1 MDNKLLLECKLADIK
16 LLTKYISGH
25 TACLLRYAEKL
36 DDEHRDIFSEL
47 LNKILECTNKQQ
59 TMFDELSKQIAN
71 GQI

>member
-1 MDNKLLLECKLADIK
+1 MLECKLADIK
-16 LLTKYISGH
+16 LLTKYIGGH
-25 TACLLRYAEKL
+25 TDCLLRYTEKL

-59 TMFDELSKQIAN
+59 TMFEELSKQIAN